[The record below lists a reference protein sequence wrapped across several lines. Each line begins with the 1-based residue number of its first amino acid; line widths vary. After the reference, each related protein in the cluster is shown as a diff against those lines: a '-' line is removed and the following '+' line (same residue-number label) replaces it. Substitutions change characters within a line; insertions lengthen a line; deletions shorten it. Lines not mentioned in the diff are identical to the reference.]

1 MAYVTIPSLPA
12 GTALTGLEQFEA
24 VQSATSVK
32 LTAAQIKTFTS
43 TQPNFTV
50 DDANNSTVTNVVTIT
65 HSTTGTPAIGIG
77 TGLAFATESLSGI
90 QTSTVIQSVST
101 NLTAPNEAFDI
112 VLKTIGGSTLTEAA
126 RITSTKRL
134 GVGTAGPAV
143 TIQGVADDANNNTV
157 TEVLRATHT
166 TSGVPG
172 AGIGTAIGFEA
183 ETSAGNNELGATL
196 SAVTTSVSSGAENFQ
211 LAVSLMDSGAAVTE
225 VARFTQDKKLGIGTT
240 TPGAAIEA
248 VVDDASTNAISSAGR
263 FTHTTSGTPAVGI
276 GTAID
281 FQTETTSGTNKLGGA
296 IYTTATAVTLGS
308 ENFDMGLAVMQQ
320 GVASTEVMRLKSG
333 TATETARVGINTTTP
348 AVTLQPVLNDTA
360 TNTVSSMLRL
370 THTTSG
376 VPAIGIGNSI
386 ELETETSN
394 GVNKIGVVLSSVTTA
409 VTLASEAFDFVIS
422 TISAGAAANEKL
434 RVGDFITAA
443 VPVGIGTT
451 ADTLG
456 WLHVAAG
463 TATRAPMDWD
473 PGTLLTSNFQGAHE
487 FDGTAMYFSPQASQ
501 RGLIASMQTY
511 QLGADYT
518 GNGAITTTQ
527 TMFNKAV
534 SVAASTRYAYEINVA
549 IANTAATAKSVQY
562 AIAGTATLAAH
573 DYEVI
578 ATNATTAVTPTA
590 STLMQNR
597 ITSGFATLVTV
608 TGASGANAATFTL
621 RIRGTFDILAGG
633 QGTVNFQFGLTAVG
647 TAVTTVAGSNAQVWP
662 LNSISAITTDTS
674 IGSWA

>member
-1 MAYVTIPSLPA
+1 
-12 GTALTGLEQFEA
+12 
-24 VQSATSVK
+24 
-32 LTAAQIKTFTS
+32 
-43 TQPNFTV
+43 
-50 DDANNSTVTNVVTIT
+50 
-65 HSTTGTPAIGIG
+65 
-77 TGLAFATESLSGI
+77 
-90 QTSTVIQSVST
+90 
-101 NLTAPNEAFDI
+101 
-112 VLKTIGGSTLTEAA
+112 
-126 RITSTKRL
+126 
-134 GVGTAGPAV
+134 
-143 TIQGVADDANNNTV
+143 
-157 TEVLRATHT
+157 
-166 TSGVPG
+166 
-172 AGIGTAIGFEA
+172 
-183 ETSAGNNELGATL
+183 
-196 SAVTTSVSSGAENFQ
+196 
-211 LAVSLMDSGAAVTE
+211 
-225 VARFTQDKKLGIGTT
+225 
-240 TPGAAIEA
+240 
-248 VVDDASTNAISSAGR
+248 
-263 FTHTTSGTPAVGI
+263 VGI

-394 GVNKIGVVLSSVTTA
+394 GNLEVGVVLSGVTTA
-409 VTLASEAFDFVIS
+409 VTLDSGAFDFVIS
-422 TISAGAAANEKL
+422 TQSAGASATEKL

-473 PGTLLTSNFQGAHE
+473 PGVLLTTTFQGAHE
-487 FDGTAMYFSPQASQ
+487 FDGTAMYFSPQALQ
-501 RGLIASMQTY
+501 RGLIPSMQTY
-511 QLGADYT
+511 QLGADYVA
-518 GNGAITTTQ
+518 NGAITTTQ
-527 TMFNKAV
+527 TLFNKAV
-534 SVAASTRYAYEINVA
+534 SVAATTRYAYELNFTIT
-549 IANTAATAKSVQY
+549 NTAATAKSVQF
-562 AIAGTATLAAH
+562 ATTGTATLAAH
-573 DYEVI
+573 DYEAI
-578 ATNATTAVTPTA
+578 TTFAASALTPTT

-597 ITSGFATLVTV
+597 ITAGFATLVTV
-608 TGASGANAATFTL
+608 SVASGAAAGAFTL
-621 RIRGTFDILAGG
+621 RIRGTFDVLAAG

-647 TAVTTVAGSNAQVWP
+647 TAVTVVAGSNAQVWP
-662 LNSISAITTDTS
+662 LGPIAAITDNTS

>member
-12 GTALTGLEQFEA
+12 GTALTGLEQFES

-32 LTAAQIKTFTS
+32 LTAAQIKAYTS

-50 DDANNSTVTNVVTIT
+50 DDGVTNGVTNVVTIT

-77 TGLAFATESLSGI
+77 TGLAFATESLSGV
-90 QTSTVIQSVST
+90 QTSSVIQSVST
-101 NLTAPNEAFDI
+101 DLTAPNEAFDI
-112 VLKTIGGSTLTEAA
+112 VLKTIAGSTLTEAA

-134 GVGTAGPAV
+134 GVGTASPAV
-143 TIQGVADDANNNTV
+143 TIQGLADDANNNTV
-157 TEVLRATHT
+157 TEVFRATHT

-196 SAVTTSVSSGAENFQ
+196 SAVTTNVSSGAENFQ
-211 LAVSLMDSGAAVTE
+211 LAVSLMNSGAAVTE

-240 TPGAAIEA
+240 TPGTAIEA
-248 VVDDASTNAISSAGR
+248 VVDDANTSSISSAGR

-320 GVASTEVMRLKSG
+320 GVASTEVIRLQAG
-333 TATETARVGINTTTP
+333 TATNTARVGINTTTP
-348 AVTLQPVLNDTA
+348 AVTLQPLLNDTA

-370 THTTSG
+370 THSTSG

-394 GVNKIGVVLSSVTTA
+394 GNLEVGVVLSGVTTA
-409 VTLASEAFDFVIS
+409 VTLGSEAFDFVIS
-422 TISAGAAANEKL
+422 TQSAGAAANEKL

-443 VPVGIGTT
+443 VPLGVGTT
-451 ADTLG
+451 ADAVA

-463 TATRAPMDWD
+463 TTTRAPMDWD
-473 PGTLLTSNFQGAHE
+473 PGTLLTTTFQGAHE
-487 FDGTAMYFSPQASQ
+487 FDGTAMYFSPQALQ
-501 RGLIASMQTY
+501 RGLIPSMQTY
-511 QLGADYT
+511 QLGADFT
-518 GNGAITTTQ
+518 ANGAITTTQ

-549 IANTAATAKSVQY
+549 VNNTAATAKSIQY

-578 ATNATTAVTPTA
+578 STFSASSVTPVA
-590 STLMQNR
+590 SALMQNR

-608 TGASGANAATFTL
+608 SGASGAAAGVFTL
-621 RIRGTFDILAGG
+621 RIRGSFDILTGG

-647 TAVTTVAGSNAQVWP
+647 TVVTVIAGSNAQVWP
-662 LNSISAITTDTS
+662 LNPISAITTDTN

>member
-1 MAYVTIPSLPA
+1 MAYVTIPSLPS

-50 DDANNSTVTNVVTIT
+50 DDGVTNGVTNVVTIT

-77 TGLAFATESLSGI
+77 TGLAFATESLSGV
-90 QTSTVIQSVST
+90 QTSSVIQSVST
-101 NLTAPNEAFDI
+101 DLTAPNEAFD
-112 VLKTIGGSTLTEAA
+112 VVVRTLGGTLIEVA

-134 GVGTAGPAV
+134 GVGTASPATAVQAV
-143 TIQGVADDANNNTV
+143 TEDANNNTV
-157 TEVLRATHT
+157 TEVIRATHT

-172 AGIGTAIGFEA
+172 AGIGTAIGFQT
-183 ETSAGNNELGATL
+183 ETAAGNNELGATL
-196 SAVTTSVSSGAENFQ
+196 SAVTTSVSSGAEDFQ
-211 LAVSLMDSGAAVTE
+211 LAVNLMSSGAAVAE
-225 VARFTQDKKLGIGTT
+225 VARFTQDKKLGIGTS

-248 VVDDASTNAISSAGR
+248 VVDDAATNAISSAGR
-263 FTHTTSGTPAVGI
+263 FSHTTSGTPAVGI

-409 VTLASEAFDFVIS
+409 VTLASEAFDFVVS

-434 RVGDFITAA
+434 RIGDFITAA
-443 VPVGIGTT
+443 VPLGVGTT
-451 ADTLG
+451 ADAVA
-456 WLHVAAG
+456 WFHVAAG

-473 PGTLLTSNFQGAHE
+473 PGTLLTTTFQGAHE
-487 FDGTAMYFSPQASQ
+487 FDGTSMYFSPQALQ
-501 RGLIASMQTY
+501 RGLIPSMQTY
-511 QLGADYT
+511 QLGADFVA
-518 GNGAITTTQ
+518 NGAITTTQ
-527 TMFNKAV
+527 TLYNKAV
-534 SVAASTRYAYEINVA
+534 SVAASTRYAYELNFTVT
-549 IANTAATAKSVQY
+549 NTAVSSKNLQY

-573 DYEVI
+573 DYEAI
-578 ATNATTAVTPTA
+578 CMFAASAITPTA
-590 STLMQNR
+590 PTFMQNR

-608 TGASGANAATFTL
+608 SPASGAAAGAFVL
-621 RIRGTFDILAGG
+621 RIRGTFDVLAGG

-647 TAVTTVAGSNAQVWP
+647 TVVTVIAGSSAQVWP
-662 LNSISAITTDTS
+662 LNPISAITTDTS